1 MPDAGKNPYA
11 YLSQKTGKKNPTVA
25 LFSNDTES
33 GKNSTKFQKI
43 SYTGVGFKVVAT
55 NNQMPIPPTSDYTPR
70 HGDGRRLPV
79 DRHLHLRA
87 EDHGEEGQERDD
99 AGERA
104 EGCDAP
110 DVAVQG
116 QVTSGTLTAGGIVR

>member
-79 DRHLHLRA
+79 DRHLHLR
-87 EDHGEEGQERDD
+87 DD